1 MIDLVLA
8 FIGRCGEGQLSG
20 DWAAW
25 STTKSVENRFVSSSV
40 STRQLADPAVRP
52 LLMGRRQL
60 LTSMYQLKTVLAV
73 ANVLTVSSLFP
84 VSFVSLR
91 IF

>member
-25 STTKSVENRFVSSSV
+25 STTKSVENRFVSSCV
-40 STRQLADPAVRP
+40 STGQLADPAVRP